1 MWSDNLSNT
10 TRIISF
16 MINNHCWCPTFTS
29 NQASDLPRCHRW
41 YMFIQYRRCTCEI
54 EINMF
59 CLVEVD
65 LWLPTASRGCVHLLE
80 WCQQPASSPPS
91 ARLLPASVLDPPFTK
106 RSMSDVLPPHRP
118 KSQNRIIRI
127 KDNPIAVKFDIRIG
141 NSNVKQPVKFQSKM
155 KILRWT
161 LTISVPSRS

>member
-29 NQASDLPRCHRW
+29 NRASDLPRCHMW
-41 YMFIQYRRCTCEI
+41 YMLIQYRRWTCEI

-59 CLVEVD
+59 CLIEVD
-65 LWLPTASRGCVHLLE
+65 LWLPKASKGCVHLLE

-91 ARLLPASVLDPPFTK
+91 ARLPPASVLDPPFTK
-106 RSMSDVLPPHRP
+106 QCMSDILPTHRP
-118 KSQNRIIRI
+118 KSQTRITRTKGHAIAVEFGIRI
-127 KDNPIAVKFDIRIG
+127 DSSIACQISKKDEDFK
-141 NSNVKQPVKFQSKM
+141 
-155 KILRWT
+155 T
-161 LTISVPSRS
+161 PSHDFGVLEIWR